1 MENNGKKEKKRRES
15 VKESYRWRKIQN
27 KKLVLA
33 VYLTLRLLVILTMIA
48 QYFNGHYE
56 SVAICLLTL
65 VLFILPSA
73 IERRLHID
81 LPDVLEI
88 VILFFIFA
96 AEILGEINEYYL
108 IIPFWD
114 TMLHTINGFLFA
126 AIGFAI
132 VNILNRDKNI
142 SMTLSPFYMALT
154 AFCFSMTIGVLW
166 EIFEWAMDSWFGLD
180 MQKDVILNN
189 FYSVTLD
196 PGGHNIP
203 YAVCDVS
210 DTVVFFADGTQKS
223 LALGGYLD
231 IGLHDTM
238 MDMFVNLIGAVI
250 FSVIGYFY
258 VKKDGQ
264 GWFAKHF
271 IPKVLD
277 GTEDE
282 S

>member
-1 MENNGKKEKKRRES
+1 MKKNRRREKQRMES

-27 KKLVLA
+27 KKMVLG
-33 VYLTLRLLVILTMIA
+33 VYLTLRFLVILTMIA
-48 QYFNGHYE
+48 QFLNGHYE

-88 VILFFIFA
+88 IILFFIFA

-142 SMTLSPFYMALT
+142 SMTLSPFYMAVT

-166 EIFEWAMDSWFGLD
+166 EIFEWTMDSFFALD
-180 MQKDVILNN
+180 MQKDVIMTGFN
-189 FYSVTLD
+189 SVTLD

-203 YAVCDVS
+203 YAVNQIT
-210 DTVVFFADGTQKS
+210 DTIVVFADGSQKN
-223 LALGGYLD
+223 LNVGGYLD
-231 IGLHDTM
+231 VGLHDTM
-238 MDMFVNLIGAVI
+238 MDMFVNLVGAVI
-250 FSVIGYFY
+250 FSIIGYFY

-271 IPKVLD
+271 IPRVLD
-277 GTEDE
+277 EQ
-282 S
+282 

>member
-1 MENNGKKEKKRRES
+1 MGKNSKKRKQRMES
-15 VKESYRWRKIQN
+15 VRDSYRWRTIKN
-27 KKLVLA
+27 KKAVLG
-33 VYLTLRLLVILTMIA
+33 VYLSLRFLVILTMIA
-48 QYFNGHYE
+48 QFLNGHYE

-88 VILFFIFA
+88 IILFFIFA

-142 SMTLSPFYMALT
+142 SMTLSPFYMAVT

-166 EIFEWAMDSWFGLD
+166 EIFEWSMDSFFALD
-180 MQKDVILNN
+180 MQKDVILSN
-189 FYSVTLD
+189 FSSVTLD

-203 YAVCDVS
+203 YVVTGVT
-210 DTVVFFADGTQKS
+210 DTVIQFADGTQKP
-223 LALGGYLD
+223 LNLGGYLD

-238 MDMFVNLIGAVI
+238 MDMFVNLVGAVI
-250 FSVIGYFY
+250 FSSIGYFY

-271 IPKVLD
+271 IPRVM
-277 GTEDE
+277 DE
-282 S
+282 KEE

>member
-1 MENNGKKEKKRRES
+1 MGKNSKKRKQRMES
-15 VKESYRWRKIQN
+15 VRDSYRWRTIKN
-27 KKLVLA
+27 KKAVLG
-33 VYLTLRLLVILTMIA
+33 VYLSLRFLVILTMIA
-48 QYFNGHYE
+48 QFLNGHYE

-88 VILFFIFA
+88 IILFFIFA

-142 SMTLSPFYMALT
+142 SMTLSPFYMAVT

-166 EIFEWAMDSWFGLD
+166 EIFEWSMDSFFALD
-180 MQKDVILNN
+180 MQKDVILSN
-189 FYSVTLD
+189 FSSVTLD

-203 YAVCDVS
+203 YVVTGVT
-210 DTVVFFADGTQKS
+210 DTVIRFADGTQKS
-223 LALGGYLD
+223 LNLGGYLD

-238 MDMFVNLIGAVI
+238 MDMFVNLVGAVI
-250 FSVIGYFY
+250 FSSIGYFY

-271 IPKVLD
+271 IPRVM
-277 GTEDE
+277 DE
-282 S
+282 KEE

>member
-1 MENNGKKEKKRRES
+1 MGKNSKKRKKTMES
-15 VKESYRWRKIQN
+15 VRDSYRWRTVKN
-27 KKLVLA
+27 KKVVLG
-33 VYLTLRLLVILTMIA
+33 VYLSLRFLVILTMIA
-48 QYFNGHYE
+48 QFLNGHYE

-65 VLFILPSA
+65 VLFILPSVV
-73 IERRLHID
+73 ERRLHID

-88 VILFFIFA
+88 IILFFIFA

-108 IIPFWD
+108 LIPFWD

-132 VNILNRDKNI
+132 VNILNRDKNV
-142 SMTLSPFYMALT
+142 SMTLSPFYMAVT

-166 EIFEWAMDSWFGLD
+166 EIFEWGMDSFFGLD
-180 MQKDVILNN
+180 MQKDVILSSFN
-189 FYSVTLD
+189 SVTLD

-203 YAVCDVS
+203 YAVTGIA
-210 DTVVFFADGTQKS
+210 DTVIVYSDGTQKALS
-223 LALGGYLD
+223 LGGYLD

-238 MDMFVNLIGAVI
+238 MDMFVNLVGAVI
-250 FSVIGYFY
+250 FSIIGYFY

-271 IPKVLD
+271 IPRVLD
-277 GTEDE
+277 HTDE
-282 S
+282 

>member
-1 MENNGKKEKKRRES
+1 MERNHKKGCKHSAKAFRQQMFGHKRA
-15 VKESYRWRKIQN
+15 
-27 KKLVLA
+27 VLA
-33 VYLTLRLLVILTMIA
+33 VYLSLRFLVILTMIA
-48 QYFNGHYE
+48 QFFNRNYE
-56 SVAICLLTL
+56 SVAICILTL

-88 VILFFIFA
+88 IILFFIFA

-142 SMTLSPFYMALT
+142 SMTLSPFYMAVT

-166 EIFEWAMDSWFGLD
+166 EIFEWSMDSFFALD
-180 MQKDVILNN
+180 MQKDVILSN
-189 FYSVTLD
+189 FSSVTLD

-203 YAVCDVS
+203 YVVTGVT
-210 DTVVFFADGTQKS
+210 DTVIRFADGTQKS
-223 LALGGYLD
+223 LNLGGYLD

-238 MDMFVNLIGAVI
+238 MDMFVNLVGAVI
-250 FSVIGYFY
+250 FSSIGYFY

-271 IPKVLD
+271 IPRVM
-277 GTEDE
+277 DE
-282 S
+282 NEE